1 MNRMEL
7 CARIAARSSLS
18 RTDAAAALDAVASA
32 IADALGRGETVTI
45 ARFGTFTTGD
55 RTARQG
61 RNPRT
66 GETIAI
72 AASRTPSFKA
82 AKTLRDS
89 VNRTPS

>member
-7 CARIAARSSLS
+7 CARIAARSSLARS
-18 RTDAAAALDAVASA
+18 DAAAALDAVVSA

-45 ARFGTFTTGD
+45 ARFGTFTTRD

-66 GETIAI
+66 GETIVI
-72 AASRTPSFKA
+72 AASRTPSLKA
-82 AKTLRDS
+82 AKTLRNS
-89 VNRTPS
+89 VNRTAS